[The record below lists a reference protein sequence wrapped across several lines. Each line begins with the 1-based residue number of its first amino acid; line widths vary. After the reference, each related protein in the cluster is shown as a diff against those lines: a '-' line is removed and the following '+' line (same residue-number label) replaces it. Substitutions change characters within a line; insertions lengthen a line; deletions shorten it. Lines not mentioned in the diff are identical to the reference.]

1 MISIIVPVGV
11 LIAQLLTAPPV
22 QAQTSN
28 SENSLGQ
35 NPCLQA
41 AWLQA
46 ECNDGSFR
54 VDTIPPTYHYIGP
67 TSDNTTENACICTT
81 VVYNLMAAC
90 GACQNL
96 TYITL
101 VCIIMLESL
110 MLRRVVCNPS
120 WTSWS
125 FYCIDYRSVAEG
137 TYNVTIPYGTSI
149 PAWAYDLPS
158 NHNDTFNIP
167 AAKNIGDSPERT
179 GSILSPTATSTYSL
193 SDSLSYSLP
202 YSISDSLLTGFPFD
216 TTLSSSPTQSQG
228 GGGSSSNVGAIAGGV
243 AGGVVGLGLIALVGF
258 LLLRKRS
265 AQPPPKILPSQNSD
279 GVLISPTSPGFS
291 GANGGG
297 GTTLNGSGPE
307 MLVADNRPMS
317 FPSVYD
323 PNDPSTYPTTPIPSP
338 SQTTGPSHPS
348 FPTPPL
354 ERDPAGKYSGVPEL

>member
-1 MISIIVPVGV
+1 MS
-11 LIAQLLTAPPV
+11 
-22 QAQTSN
+22 
-28 SENSLGQ
+28 
-35 NPCLQA
+35 
-41 AWLQA
+41 
-46 ECNDGSFR
+46 
-54 VDTIPPTYHYIGP
+54 
-67 TSDNTTENACICTT
+67 
-81 VVYNLMAAC
+81 AC

-96 TYITL
+96 TWIT
-101 VCIIMLESL
+101 
-110 MLRRVVCNPS
+110 

-125 FYCIDYRSVAEG
+125 FYCIDYRGVKEG
-137 TYNVTIPYGTSI
+137 TYDVTIPYGTSI

-179 GSILSPTATSTYSL
+179 GSILSPTSTTSTPGSSL
-193 SDSLSYSLP
+193 SLSF
-202 YSISDSLLTGFPFD
+202 SDSLLTGFPFG
-216 TTLSSSPTQSQG
+216 TSLSSSPTQSQG

-243 AGGVVGLGLIALVGF
+243 VGGVVGLGLIGLAGF

-265 AQPPPKILPSQNSD
+265 AQPPPNILPSQNSD

-297 GTTLNGSGPE
+297 MTLNGSGPE

-323 PNDPSTYPTTPIPSP
+323 PNDPSTYPTTPTPSP
-338 SQTTGPSHPS
+338 SQTTGHNHPS
-348 FPTPPL
+348 FPAPAS